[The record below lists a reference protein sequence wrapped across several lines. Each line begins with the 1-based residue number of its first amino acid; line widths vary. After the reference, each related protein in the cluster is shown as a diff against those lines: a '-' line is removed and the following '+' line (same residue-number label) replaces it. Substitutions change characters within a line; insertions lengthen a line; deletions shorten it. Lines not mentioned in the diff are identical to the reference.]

1 MRVQSILD
9 PKESIVQLSCLEQKD
24 SLIIHDKDFIYL
36 DFINSINTTERK
48 KLIRSLMGSRDYTP
62 AMIRNE
68 LILFESRSILQRR
81 GHHVYV
87 TPRNSN
93 SHTNLGY
100 CYYNSI
106 TSLSRGYKYVEGY
119 VRFKISGDYVAHSWN
134 CDYKGNHFD
143 FTYKDPENFE
153 YFGVVVPDILVW
165 KVVKK
170 NKFIPYTV
178 LPFLKS
184 F

>member
-1 MRVQSILD
+1 MIVESSLD
-9 PKESIVQLSCLEQKD
+9 QNKNLNQTPDLKQKKNEIMPD
-24 SLIIHDKDFIYL
+24 QDFKYL

-48 KLIRSLMGSRDYTP
+48 KLIRSLMVSRDYTP

-87 TPRNSN
+87 IPGNSN

-170 NKFIPYTV
+170 INLNHILFYH
-178 LPFLKS
+178 F
-184 F
+184 